1 MPTVASY
8 LLMSSR
14 FLWVTFLIDELCAQ
28 SCDDD
33 IRQALGCLP
42 ANLTETFNRA
52 LLRIVSRRKA
62 SVAAKAFS
70 WIATAKRHL
79 TLQELREAISIEVGQ
94 PHSMPERLVNGI
106 DQLASWCENLIHVD
120 EELKTVKFAHQA
132 IYKFIVEGTGDSQG
146 SDPFYFDMPE
156 ADHHA
161 GEICVTYLC
170 FNDFKTTLA
179 RRTQPMSSVR
189 PVAMAKLA
197 VSHQVKLPNTILA
210 LRTKSKRIRDKKDLD
225 IVGLLAS
232 YGQEKADESQKK
244 LQQSHP
250 FLEYASV
257 HWISHTGRFREGSSV
272 TYGLW
277 HQIVTGGHEL
287 AKSPFDGQQAFDVSD
302 SRLLDWSIESYH
314 SALLLLLG
322 KWGKISKQKKE
333 TLMQISATEG
343 ITELLDVLL
352 DNPSDRLIQEGMKT
366 ALRKGHLA
374 ITERLLAAAVDVEA
388 EISAAVVATA
398 IEVGRVAIANRLLAV
413 GAVVESNDAGESPL
427 EVASLSGNLVMVER
441 LLARGAGVR
450 PVCVDNAVVAASRGG
465 HLPVVGRLLE
475 LKVTPS
481 ATPLSIALGAASKHG
496 NLALVERLLEAGA
509 RVNSN
514 KIITPLGEA
523 SRGGHL
529 DVVERLLAAG
539 ALVNPRS
546 RITPLR
552 AAYNSGHFDVVLRLQ
567 AAGASTKA
575 RADEQPGRCQVVTPQ
590 LVKPHMRTGGGG
602 MDTRERYFEPEAGK

>member
-1 MPTVASY
+1 M
-8 LLMSSR
+8 LSR

-33 IRQALGCLP
+33 IRQALECLP

-79 TLQELREAISIEVGQ
+79 TLQELREAISIQVGQ
-94 PHSMPERLVNGI
+94 PHSMPQRLVNGI

-132 IYKFIVEGTGDSQG
+132 IYKFIVEGVGGSQG
-146 SDPFYFDMPE
+146 SNPFYLDMSE

-210 LRTKSKRIRDKKDLD
+210 LRTKSKRNGDKKDLD
-225 IVGLLAS
+225 VVGLLAS

-302 SRLLDWSIESYH
+302 SRLLDWSMESHH

-322 KWGKISKQKKE
+322 KWGKISQQKKE
-333 TLMQISATEG
+333 TLMQISAAEG
-343 ITELLDVLL
+343 ITDLLDVLL

-374 ITERLLAAAVDVEA
+374 ITERLFAAAADVGV

-398 IEVGRVAIANRLLAV
+398 IEVGRVAIADRFLAT
-413 GAVVESNDAGESPL
+413 GAAAESDDAAGQSPL
-427 EVASLSGNLVMVER
+427 EAASLSGNLVMVER
-441 LLARGAGVR
+441 LLARGAGVH
-450 PVCVDNAVVAASRGG
+450 PVCVNNAVVAASRDG

-475 LKVTPS
+475 LKVHPS
-481 ATPLSIALGAASKHG
+481 TASLSIALGAASKHG
-496 NLALVERLLEAGA
+496 NLALVERLLEVGA
-509 RVNSN
+509 KADGN
-514 KIITPLGEA
+514 KNLTPLGEA
-523 SRGGHL
+523 SGAGHL

-539 ALVNPRS
+539 AEVNPQS
-546 RITPLR
+546 RITPLQ
-552 AAYNSGHFDVVLRLQ
+552 AACNSGHFDVVLRLG

-575 RADEQPGRCQVVTPQ
+575 RADKQPWRCQVVTPQ

-602 MDTRERYFEPEAGK
+602 MDPRERYFEPEAGK